1 MKSILLA
8 LVRSRKRIF
17 ALLSALF
24 FVQALTSSVHAQE
37 WNAFVERHLTG
48 YFELHPDEAV
58 KAGRHEFDGRLP
70 DWSAAGLR
78 QTADFLHRQR
88 EAAAQ
93 FKYLNAGQEFEREY
107 LVAEIDRELFVLEK
121 ARAPQRYPLF
131 YLGLGSGLDP
141 SVYITRK
148 YAPAEV
154 RLRGYTGFAQQIPT
168 AVENIKRNLRT
179 PMPKTFV
186 DVARAVYGG
195 MVGYLEKDVPEV
207 FASVNDAQLQKEFA
221 IANAAAVVAL
231 KDLTQWFESL
241 RSTADDDFAL
251 GPELFQQ
258 MLADTER
265 VTVPLADLE
274 RVGKADL
281 ERNLK
286 LLEEAC
292 AKYAPGKTVSEAVE
306 LVRHRK
312 PPGGPVVGA
321 RQQLAGLKK
330 FLIDHDLVTIP
341 SPEEALVEES
351 PPYARWNF
359 AYINIP
365 GPYEKGLPATYYIAP
380 PDPSWSPAEQEAYLP
395 AEVDLLFVSAHE
407 VWPGHFLQYLHSN
420 RSRSKFGQVFVGYAF
435 AEGWAHYTEELMWE
449 AGLGEG
455 APEAHIGQLLNA
467 LLRDVRFISAIGL
480 HTGTMTVEESEKMFR
495 EKGYVDPGNA
505 RQQAAR
511 GTFDPAYL
519 NYTLGKLMIMKL
531 RDDWTATRG
540 GRKAWKAFHDE
551 FLSRG
556 GPPIPLIRKAML
568 GAEDKGSLFPEP

>member
-1 MKSILLA
+1 MKSILLPCTRA
-8 LVRSRKRIF
+8 SRRIF
-17 ALLSALF
+17 ASLCALL
-24 FVQALTSSVHAQE
+24 FVLSFPSSILAQQ
-37 WNAFVERHLTG
+37 WDAFVERHLTG
-48 YFELHPDEAV
+48 WFELHPDEAV

-78 QTADFLHRQR
+78 KTADFLHRQR
-88 EAAAQ
+88 EAAAR
-93 FKYLNAGQEFEREY
+93 FENLNHGQNFERQY
-107 LVAEIDRELFVLEK
+107 LLAEIDRELFVLEK
-121 ARAPQRYPLF
+121 ARGFQRNPLL
-131 YLGLGSGLDP
+131 YLGIGSGLDP
-141 SVYITRK
+141 SVYITRN
-148 YAPAEV
+148 YAPAEN
-154 RLRGYTGFAQQIPT
+154 RLRGYTGFAQQIPK

-195 MVGYLEKDVPEV
+195 MVGYLEKDVPAV
-207 FASVNDAQLQKEFA
+207 FASVKDAQLQKEFA
-221 IANAAAVVAL
+221 TANAGAVAAL

-241 RSTADDDFAL
+241 RSTANDDFVL

-265 VTVPLADLE
+265 VNVSLADLE
-274 RVGKADL
+274 RVGQADL

-286 LLEEAC
+286 LLEAAC
-292 AKYAPGKTVSEAVE
+292 AKYAPGKSIAEAVE

-312 PPGGPVVGA
+312 PPNGPVIGA

-330 FLIDHDLVTIP
+330 FLIDKNLVTIP

-420 RSRSKFGQVFVGYAF
+420 RSHSKFGQVFVGYAF

-449 AGLGEG
+449 AGLRDG
-455 APEAHIGQLLNA
+455 APEAHIGQLTNA
-467 LLRDVRFISAIGL
+467 LLRNVRFMSAIGL
-480 HTGTMTVEESEKMFR
+480 HTGKMTVEESEKMFR
-495 EKGYVDPGNA
+495 EKAYVDPGNA

-519 NYTLGKLMIMKL
+519 NYTLGKLMIIKL

-540 GRKAWKAFHDE
+540 GRKAWREFHDE

-568 GAEDKGSLFPEP
+568 GPDDKGSLFAKP

>member
-1 MKSILLA
+1 M
-8 LVRSRKRIF
+8 
-17 ALLSALF
+17 LF
-24 FVQALTSSVHAQE
+24 FIAVQRSGAADN
-37 WNAFVERHLTG
+37 WDAFVERYLTG

-78 QTADFLHRQR
+78 KTADFLHRQR
-88 EAAAQ
+88 EAAAR
-93 FKYLNAGQEFEREY
+93 FDNLNDGQEFERQY
-107 LVAEIDRELFVLEK
+107 LTAEIDRELFVLEK
-121 ARAPQRYPLF
+121 ARGPQRYPLF

-141 SVYITRK
+141 SVYITRN

-154 RLRGYTGFAQQIPT
+154 RLRGYTGFARQIPM

-179 PMPKTFV
+179 PMPKSFV
-186 DVARAVYGG
+186 DVGRAVYGG
-195 MVGYLEKDVPEV
+195 MVGYLEKDVPAV
-207 FASVNDAQLQKEFA
+207 FASVNDAKLQKEFA
-221 IANAAAVVAL
+221 TANAAAVAAL

-241 RSTADDDFAL
+241 RSTANDDFAL

-258 MLADTER
+258 MLGDTER
-265 VTVPLADLE
+265 VDVPLADLE

-292 AKYAPGKTVSEAVE
+292 AKYAPGKTISEAVE

-312 PPGGPVVGA
+312 PPNGPVVGA

-330 FLIDHDLVTIP
+330 FLIDKDLVTIP
-341 SPEEALVEES
+341 SREEALVEES

-449 AGLGEG
+449 AGLGDG
-455 APEAHIGQLLNA
+455 APEAHIGQLANA
-467 LLRDVRFISAIGL
+467 LLRNVRYLSAIGL
-480 HTGTMTVEESEKMFR
+480 HTGKMTVDDSEKMFR
-495 EKGYVDPGNA
+495 EKAFVDPGNA

-519 NYTLGKLMIMKL
+519 NYTLGKLMIRKL

-540 GRKAWKAFHDE
+540 GRNAWKAFHDE
-551 FLSRG
+551 FLSHG
-556 GPPIPLIRKAML
+556 GPPIPLIRAAMM
-568 GAEDKGSLFPEP
+568 GPDDKGPLLAAP

>member
-1 MKSILLA
+1 MKSILLPRI
-8 LVRSRKRIF
+8 RSRTRIF
-17 ALLSALF
+17 ALLSLLF
-24 FVQALTSSVHAQE
+24 FVHAFPTSVLAQE
-37 WNAFVERHLTG
+37 WDAFVDRYLNG

-70 DWSAAGLR
+70 DWSPAGLR
-78 QTADFLHRQR
+78 KTAEYLHRNR
-88 EAAAQ
+88 EEAAR
-93 FKYLNAGQEFEREY
+93 FKHLNRGQEFERQY
-107 LVAEIDRELFVLEK
+107 LTAEIDRELFVLEK
-121 ARAPQRYPLF
+121 AHGPQRNPLF

-154 RLRGYTGFAQQIPT
+154 RLRGYTGFAQQIPQ

-179 PMPKTFV
+179 PLPKTFV
-186 DVARAVYGG
+186 DVGRAVYGG
-195 MVGYLEKDVPEV
+195 MVGYLEKDVPAV
-207 FASVNDAQLQKEFA
+207 FASVKNAQLQQEFA
-221 IANAAAVVAL
+221 TANAAAVAAL
-231 KDLTQWFESL
+231 RELTQWFESL
-241 RSTADDDFAL
+241 RSTATDKFAL

-274 RVGKADL
+274 RVGKSDL

-286 LLEEAC
+286 SLEEAC
-292 AKYAPGKTVSEAVE
+292 AKYAPGKTISEAVE

-312 PPGGPVVGA
+312 PSGGPVAGA

-330 FLIDHDLVTIP
+330 FLIDKDLVTIP

-420 RSRSKFGQVFVGYAF
+420 RSRSKFGQIFVGYAF

-449 AGLGEG
+449 AGLGAG
-455 APEAHIGQLLNA
+455 DPETHIGQLMNA
-467 LLRDVRFISAIGL
+467 LLRNVRFVSAIGL
-480 HTGTMTVEESEKMFR
+480 HNGTMTVEQSERMFR
-495 EKGYVDPGNA
+495 EEAFVDPGNA

-531 RDDWTATRG
+531 RDDWTKTRG
-540 GRKAWKAFHDE
+540 GRKSWKAFHDE

-556 GPPIPLIRKAML
+556 GPPVPLIRAAML
-568 GAEDKGSLFPEP
+568 GPEDQGPLFAEP